1 MCGEG
6 TEAGKGF
13 GLRNLLEDKSELSGR
28 PLLWGWKQ
36 GQDPEFAS

>member
-6 TEAGKGF
+6 MEAGKGF
-13 GLRNLLEDKSELSGR
+13 GLRNLLEEKSEPSGR

-36 GQDPEFAS
+36 GQDPEFTS